1 MLKIKAIE
9 REEEAVAAVKRQNS
23 ALRMP
28 EFLFHD
34 RRYQGVVW
42 ILLETEQQIG
52 LAFGV
57 AVREES
63 CFYLHHFSID
73 TKKPDS
79 RQIYWF
85 LEEICIWLREQW
97 QISRMNA
104 RIPQKE
110 PGRPLMLQFLER
122 TPFCK
127 VEKVTYI
134 RQLGIRTCDF
144 AYLRQYHWYC
154 PQLLEQKGY
163 EAVPWENY
171 DKEQI
176 RRIRQAELSGQTD
189 GDYLSPGIW
198 ETDWA
203 YDGTTSFVLVKKG
216 EITPL
221 GWIVTE
227 RTGNARAVRLRRF
240 YIYNAH
246 RKKGLG
252 PAFSTWVLDVI
263 AKQYEYMY
271 FEVVKGNRQ
280 MEMFTEHY
288 CRPILDSDY
297 YHCSIMAQLL
307 SSAREEPIKY
317 GA

>member
-1 MLKIKAIE
+1 MLTIKVIE
-9 REEEAVAAVKRQNS
+9 QEEAAAAAVKRQDP

-34 RRYQGVVW
+34 RRYQGIVW
-42 ILLETEQQIG
+42 ILLEEEQQIG

-73 TKKPDS
+73 AKKHGS
-79 RQIYWF
+79 RKICWF
-85 LEEICIWLREQW
+85 LEEICIWLREKW

-110 PGRPLMLQFLER
+110 PGRPLLLKFLEQ
-122 TPFCK
+122 TPSCK
-127 VEKVTYI
+127 VEKVTDI

-144 AYLRQYHWYC
+144 AYLRQFHWYC

-163 EAVPWENY
+163 AAVPWETY
-171 DKEQI
+171 DKGQI
-176 RRIRQAELSGQTD
+176 RRIRQAELDGRTD
-189 GDYLSPGIW
+189 EDYLSPGIW
-198 ETDWA
+198 ETTWE
-203 YDGTTSFVLVKKG
+203 YDAKTSFVLVKQG
-216 EITPL
+216 EITPF

-227 RTGNARAVRLRRF
+227 QTGNARAVRLRRF
-240 YIYNAH
+240 YIYDKD

-252 PAFSTWVLDVI
+252 PAFSTWALDVI
-263 AKQYEYMY
+263 AKHYEYMY
-271 FEVVKGNRQ
+271 YEVVKGNRQ

-288 CRPILDSDY
+288 CKPILDSDY
-297 YHCSIMAQLL
+297 YHCSIMVELL
-307 SSAREEPIKY
+307 SPVHEEPVKHE
-317 GA
+317 A